1 MQRHMFSE
9 AERDKILPTIF
20 QNKTKHTVYI
30 QHTYPQFA
38 ARQDSIK
45 YVLQQ
50 SYAVYSFLSLFLVCD
65 EVLCYVIVFH
75 REGREV
81 NFTGQVSDW
90 DNTGFHATCDTVCK
104 YGLKCGK
111 KALKHRVHNAK
122 NGELQCRLKV
132 KADSFK
138 LSKSI
143 SILQDFKFFDYKLPH
158 FSNVWSYS
166 FFSVTVISL
175 RIISGV

>member
-1 MQRHMFSE
+1 M
-9 AERDKILPTIF
+9 
-20 QNKTKHTVYI
+20 
-30 QHTYPQFA
+30 
-38 ARQDSIK
+38 
-45 YVLQQ
+45 
-50 SYAVYSFLSLFLVCD
+50 YSFLSLFLVCD